1 VAQRDIAFPTLSD
14 SQIAMLEQFATPRH
28 FADGEWLFQ
37 AGLTRVTFFVV
48 RSGTV
53 EIIDR
58 TGDQPRTVAVHH
70 PGEFTGDIDILSSRR
85 SVVSAVARGDTDVLE
100 VAPADIGRLISE
112 DQTMGELILH
122 AFIARREQLI
132 ESGFQGVRII
142 GSGTSR
148 DSYRI
153 REFLGRNQVPVT
165 WIDVDDNPSAKEML
179 RNFGVDD
186 SALPVV
192 MCEAQPLLRNP
203 STRELALAVG
213 LKRTIGEEV
222 YDLVIVGAGPAGLA
236 AAVYGA
242 SEGLTTLML
251 DAESPGGQAG
261 SSNSIENYLGFPMGI
276 TGADLTRR
284 ATLQAQKFGASIST
298 PSPAIALGD
307 AGSHLIVKLEDG
319 ESAFARCV
327 LIATGA
333 DYRKLDVPERERFEG
348 LGVYYVATPTE
359 LDACS
364 GAEVV
369 IVGAGNS
376 AGQAALFLAQHTR
389 RVLILVRRD
398 DMRRTMSSYLADR
411 IEASHNIDVLYTT
424 QIRAMAGAARLERV
438 DIENTTTG
446 EKRTIATPAVFTFIG
461 AVPRTDWLPPQIDT
475 DPKGFICTGRALA
488 NTPGWTRKR
497 QPFLLETSQPGVFA
511 AGDVRLG
518 SAKRVAAAVGEGSM
532 VVKFV
537 HEYLAELREDVPLD
551 VEPDVQLTSRVATG
565 KKTRPVTSS

>member
-1 VAQRDIAFPTLSD
+1 
-14 SQIAMLEQFATPRH
+14 
-28 FADGEWLFQ
+28 
-37 AGLTRVTFFVV
+37 
-48 RSGTV
+48 
-53 EIIDR
+53 
-58 TGDQPRTVAVHH
+58 
-70 PGEFTGDIDILSSRR
+70 
-85 SVVSAVARGDTDVLE
+85 
-100 VAPADIGRLISE
+100 
-112 DQTMGELILH
+112 
-122 AFIARREQLI
+122 
-132 ESGFQGVRII
+132 
-142 GSGTSR
+142 
-148 DSYRI
+148 
-153 REFLGRNQVPVT
+153 
-165 WIDVDDNPSAKEML
+165 
-179 RNFGVDD
+179 
-186 SALPVV
+186 
-192 MCEAQPLLRNP
+192 
-203 STRELALAVG
+203 
-213 LKRTIGEEV
+213 
-222 YDLVIVGAGPAGLA
+222 
-236 AAVYGA
+236 
-242 SEGLTTLML
+242 ML

>member
-1 VAQRDIAFPTLSD
+1 MAQRDIAFPTLSD

-165 WIDVDDNPSAKEML
+165 WIDVDDNPSATEML

>member
-1 VAQRDIAFPTLSD
+1 MAQRDIAFPTLSD
-14 SQIAMLEQFATPRH
+14 SQIAMLEQFATQRH
-28 FADGEWLFQ
+28 CSDGEWLFQ

-165 WIDVDDNPSAKEML
+165 WIDVDDNPSAPEML

-389 RVLILVRRD
+389 RVLMLVRRD

-446 EKRTIATPAVFTFIG
+446 EKRTIVTPAVFTFIG

-551 VEPDVQLTSRVATG
+551 VEPDVQLTSRVTTG

>member
-1 VAQRDIAFPTLSD
+1 MAQRDIAFPTLSD

>member
-1 VAQRDIAFPTLSD
+1 MAQRDIAFPTLSD
-14 SQIAMLEQFATPRH
+14 SQIAMLEQFATQRH

-165 WIDVDDNPSAKEML
+165 WIDVDDNPSAPEML

-389 RVLILVRRD
+389 RVLMLVRRD

-446 EKRTIATPAVFTFIG
+446 EKRTIVTPAVFTFIG

-551 VEPDVQLTSRVATG
+551 VEPDVQLTSRVTTG

>member
-165 WIDVDDNPSAKEML
+165 WIDVDDNPSATEML